1 MPVYPSPKKSEKAV
15 LDHKTLFKIKTVTD
29 ASGNAMKKIARII
42 NGSSK
47 EIQIEPNFK
56 DALVEKGRLVE
67 GFFDKKTIDA
77 FVYHP
82 KDFQKWKLTES
93 DGHLVDKVGFL
104 PFKEKVFSDLAK
116 VGELGLIVASGET
129 LTVKS
134 STKEVILAKTKKSAR
149 VTRSRSMTR
158 SGAIR
163 QNEIDSKSDP
173 NMWIAGPPDF
183 HGWFKIRHSATGK
196 FLTSSSSDSVIL
208 EDLVN
213 LEDTKTKPKKH
224 LVQVKK
230 TFVWCPDVEAYITF
244 IADKRDYKDV
254 DLNIEFGLDA
264 GIFNER
270 MSCNQ
275 ICPIGLDGM
284 QVPKNRDFVPN

>member
-1 MPVYPSPKKSEKAV
+1 MPVYPSPPKSEKAV
-15 LDHKTLFKIKTVTD
+15 LDHKTLFRIMTVTD

-42 NGSSK
+42 NGSSE
-47 EIQIEPNFK
+47 EIKIESNFK
-56 DALVEKGRLVE
+56 DALLEKGRLVE
-67 GFFDKKTIDA
+67 EFFDKKTIDA

-82 KDFQKWKLTES
+82 KDFQKWKITES

-116 VGELGLIVASGET
+116 TGELGHIVASGQT
-129 LTVKS
+129 LTVKPR
-134 STKEVILAKTKKSAR
+134 TNEAILAKTRKSSRAA
-149 VTRSRSMTR
+149 RSRSMTR

-163 QNEIDSKSDP
+163 QTDPKSDP
-173 NMWIAGPPDF
+173 NMWIAGPPDI
-183 HGWFKIRHSATGK
+183 HGWFRIRHSATGK
-196 FLTSSSSDSVIL
+196 YLTSSSSDSAIL

-230 TFVWCPDVEAYITF
+230 TFVWCPDVEAYVTF

-270 MSCNQ
+270 MSCN
-275 ICPIGLDGM
+275 
-284 QVPKNRDFVPN
+284 